1 MGIFTKESRE
11 LEFSFDAKEEKL
23 SEIRECV
30 RYNLEGTAFRE
41 RELTGILLAIE
52 EACTNVIR
60 HAYLYAPGTIGLKM
74 RILSDRAVFVITD
87 NGRAFDFDAADEPDL
102 DRYVETSR
110 KGGLGL
116 YLIRKIMDSVE
127 YQSRAGQNSLTLMK
141 KMPRAQ
147 FARRLFRMEGVSI
160 RKKFA
165 FWMTL
170 ILTGLVFIIYFYFE
184 NRTTTTL
191 NNNFQTQMR
200 EIATTIASEAKDDI
214 LENVRDAE
222 FLLMVRNF
230 RGQSQDISY
239 IVITDNAN
247 RIVAHTEDI
256 SLLHSNYKL
265 PAGLDSTVLGKPQEL
280 TYGRKKMYHI
290 IMPIN
295 EGKLRLGKVN
305 IGFSAANLQA
315 NIKSARKGIFII
327 SIVSYILGF
336 MAVTLLSNYFVK
348 PIQKL
353 TDGVK
358 KIGSGDLESKLPV
371 EGVDEFS
378 EIAHAFNEMTSK
390 IKVAQKNIVEQE
402 RMHKE
407 MQVAQEIQHTLLPK
421 HFPDIE
427 GYDIATIY
435 RAAKDVGGDYFD
447 FVWIDE
453 NTLGIV
459 VADVSGKGV
468 PGSLVMT
475 MIRTAIRLEARGNRS
490 AVDIL
495 SRVNDFVTEDV
506 KKGMFV
512 TIFLVVLDSINRK
525 ISFAS
530 AGHNPMVLYRYEED
544 KTYFLNP
551 RGIPLGIRLPENIS
565 FTEAIEAESIKLK
578 KDDILVV
585 YTDGITEAMN
595 PDREQFGMTRFLQFI
610 KNYSFLT
617 PEDFAEKLNEELLE
631 FTRGAAQNDD
641 ITLVAIK
648 EKVMADD
655 YLIQRRKRMLD
666 LVEIEGMTVK
676 DACNEMRV
684 STSTYYKYKK
694 RYELYGEEGLKNKEP
709 RSDAIPRQLSFEE
722 RSKLLEII
730 RNFPEYG
737 TTRLKKELE
746 SGQYGNIHI
755 EDGALYDELVRLR
768 LNTSR
773 LRLEYSARMGKGLT
787 DRQKELLL
795 KESEKYQ
802 EKIARDK
809 EQYLQKLET
818 VRGSRG
824 NGGGK
829 IAQFIDNL
837 AGAGLPQ
844 EEIKEMMEM
853 FSDLGD
859 NLDEAT
865 TLKLLER
872 MSNRAYQI
880 KLDMSKDK
888 VLDQSRFH
896 GKDLMGW
903 KRVADDGID
912 LNLLDNEEESGSFSL
927 EELSKRLDEANNRQ
941 ND

>member
-1 MGIFTKESRE
+1 MGLFTKETRE
-11 LEFSFDAKEEKL
+11 LQFTFNAKEERL
-23 SEIRECV
+23 GEIRETV
-30 RYNLEGTAFRE
+30 RENLEGTAFRE

-74 RILSDRAVFVITD
+74 SILSDRAIFVITD
-87 NGRAFDFDAADEPDL
+87 NGRAFDFDSADAPDL

-127 YQSRAGQNSLTLMK
+127 YQSRPGENRLTLMK
-141 KMPRAQ
+141 KMPKGQ

-200 EIATTIASEAKDDI
+200 DIATTIASEAKDDI
-214 LENVRDAE
+214 LERVRDAE

-239 IVITDNAN
+239 IVITDNTN
-247 RIVAHTEDI
+247 KIVAHTENI
-256 SLLHSNYKL
+256 SLLHSKYEV
-265 PAGLDSTVLGKPQEL
+265 PGGVDSAVLRKPQEI
-280 TYGRKKMYHI
+280 TVHGRKLYHM
-290 IMPIN
+290 IMPIM
-295 EGKLRLGKVN
+295 EGKTRLGNVN
-305 IGFSAANLQA
+305 IGFTAANLQA
-315 NIKSARKGIFII
+315 SIGSARKGIFII
-327 SIVSYILGF
+327 SIVSYILGL

-378 EIAHAFNEMTSK
+378 EIAHAFNEMTGK
-390 IKVAQKNIVEQE
+390 IKEAQKNIVEQE

-530 AGHNPMVLYRYEED
+530 AGHNPMVLFRHEED

-551 RGIPLGIRLPENIS
+551 RGIPLGIRLPENIT
-565 FTEAIEAESIKLK
+565 FAEAIEAESIKLK

-595 PDREQFGMTRFLQFI
+595 PEREQYGMTRFLQFI

-631 FTRGAAQNDD
+631 FTKGAAQNDD

-655 YLIQRRKRMLD
+655 YLVQRRKRMLD

-676 DACNEMRV
+676 DACREMGV

-709 RSDAIPRQLSFEE
+709 RVDATPRQLSFDE
-722 RSKLLEII
+722 RSILLNII
-730 RNFPEYG
+730 RTFPEYG
-737 TTRLKKELE
+737 TTRIKKELE
-746 SGQYGNIHI
+746 SGDYGNIHI
-755 EDGALYDELVRLR
+755 DEGALYDELVRLR

-787 DRQKELLL
+787 DEQKELLA

-809 EQYLQKLET
+809 LEYMQKLET
-818 VRGSRG
+818 VQAKAG

-829 IAQFIDNL
+829 VAQFIDNL
-837 AGAGLPQ
+837 AAAGLPQ
-844 EEIKEMMEM
+844 EEIKEMMDM
-853 FSDLGD
+853 FADLGD
-859 NLDEAT
+859 NVDEAT

-903 KRVADDGID
+903 KRVADNGID

-927 EELSKRLDEANNRQ
+927 EELSKRLDEANNSK